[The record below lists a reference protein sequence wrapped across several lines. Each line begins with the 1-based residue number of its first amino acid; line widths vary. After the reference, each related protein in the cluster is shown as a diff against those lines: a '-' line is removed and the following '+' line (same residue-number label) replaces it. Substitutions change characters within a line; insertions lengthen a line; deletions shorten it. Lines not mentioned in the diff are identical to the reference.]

1 MTGSPTLPLYLHT
14 NESPYGPPDGVRE
27 AVAEEIM
34 ANCHRY
40 PDSECRDLRAAIA
53 DHHDVP
59 DHMVAVG
66 NGLDELILL
75 AVHAYAGYGGNV
87 VLTDRTFP
95 GYASS
100 SESVGGKIRKVPLED
115 YRVAAPAMVEAI
127 SVGTDLAFVC
137 NPHNPT
143 GTLLAPG
150 QIRELID
157 VAEATGAVLVVDE
170 AYMDFAYMDS
180 VEARS
185 TIDEVRAGRQV
196 IVLRTFSKAWSMAA
210 LRVGYAV
217 GPTRLIDKLWQARR
231 PLPFS
236 VNPMAQRAVP
246 IAVRHE
252 QFVESVRRQ
261 TAQVR
266 ELMFTRLHEARVRY
280 LPSVTN
286 FVMVSTGSRDS
297 AAVAAR
303 LADDHQIYVRDLAGF
318 ELPGWIRVTIGTRD
332 QIEYTCAALGAVLT

>member
-1 MTGSPTLPLYLHT
+1 MPLYLHT

-53 DHHDVP
+53 GHLGLP

-66 NGLDELILL
+66 NGLDELMLL

-87 VLTDRTFP
+87 VLTDCTFP
-95 GYASS
+95 GYAGSS
-100 SESVGGKIRKVPLED
+100 ALVGAKIRKVQLEN
-115 YRVAAPAMVEAI
+115 YHVAASAIVEAI
-127 SVGTDLAFVC
+127 GAGTDLAFVC

-150 QIRELID
+150 QIRDLID
-157 VAEATGAVLVVDE
+157 AAEATGAVLVVDE
-170 AYMDFAYMDS
+170 AYMDFVAAQS
-180 VEARS
+180 A
-185 TIDEVRAGRQV
+185 IDEVRAGRQV

-210 LRVGYAV
+210 LRIGYAV
-217 GPTRLIDKLWQARR
+217 GPTRLVDKLQQARQ

-246 IAVRHE
+246 IAVR
-252 QFVESVRRQ
+252 QQKYIDGVRRQ
-261 TAQVR
+261 TAR
-266 ELMFTRLHEARVRY
+266 ARKLMYTRLHEARVRF

-286 FVMVSTGSRDS
+286 FVMVSTGGRDG
-297 AAVAAR
+297 AAVTAR
-303 LADDHQIYVRDLAGF
+303 LADEHQIYVRDLAGF
-318 ELPGWIRVTIGTRD
+318 ELPGWIRVTIGTRA
-332 QIEYTCAALGAVLT
+332 QTEYTCAALAAVLT